1 MAQVVAD
8 SKQQEK
14 AKQFYNLHHSGRLLI
29 LPNIWDCLGA
39 NLLESLNYPAIA
51 TASASVAFTNGYD
64 DGQRISYDS
73 VLGILKKIVS
83 SVNIPVSADIES
95 GFAEN
100 DLQLKENIKQLLAAG
115 IVGINIEDTDKKTDS
130 IWPAETQC
138 EKIKLIK
145 KISEEVGVPLF
156 INARADVYLRGKNF
170 DTPESKFEEAL
181 KRGRAYKAA
190 GADCFYP
197 IAMTRQEDI
206 KRMVEQLQMPLNVIT
221 IPGIPELTVL
231 NEIGVARV
239 SLGPSFLK
247 IAIKAMKNLALK
259 LQNFEGLSDIT
270 ENEITSAYVKDLV
283 NKNY

>member
-1 MAQVVAD
+1 MTQAAAD

-14 AKQFYNLHHSGRLLI
+14 AKQFYNLHHSGKLLI

-39 NLLESLNYPAIA
+39 NLLESLHYPAIA

-64 DGQRISYDS
+64 DGQRISFDS
-73 VLGILKKIVS
+73 VLALLKKIVS
-83 SVNIPVSADIES
+83 SVSIPVSADIES
-95 GFAEN
+95 GFAES
-100 DLQLKENIKQLLAAG
+100 DLQLEENTKQLLATG
-115 IVGINIEDTDKKTDS
+115 IVGINIEDTDKKTNS
-130 IWPAETQC
+130 ILPVETQC

-145 KISEEVGVPLF
+145 KVSQAVGVPLF
-156 INARADVYLRGKNF
+156 VNARADVYLRGKDF

-197 IAMTRQEDI
+197 IGMTRQEDI
-206 KRMVEQLQMPLNVIT
+206 KRMVKQLQMPVNVIT
-221 IPGIPELTVL
+221 IPGIPELNVL

-259 LQNFEGLSDIT
+259 LQNLEGLSDIT

>member
-14 AKQFYNLHHSGRLLI
+14 AKKFYNLHHSGKLLI

-39 NLLESLNYPAIA
+39 NLLESLKYPAIA

-64 DGQRISYDS
+64 DGQKISFNT
-73 VLGILKKIVS
+73 VLDILKKITGGVS
-83 SVNIPVSADIES
+83 LPVSADIES
-95 GFAEN
+95 GFAE
-100 DLQLKENIKQLLAAG
+100 DDGQLKENVKQLLATG
-115 IVGINIEDTDKKTDS
+115 IVGINIEDTEKETHS
-130 IWPAETQC
+130 ILPCEVQC

-145 KISEEVGVPLF
+145 KVSEEIGVSLF
-156 INARADVYLRGKNF
+156 VNARADVYLRGKNF

-197 IAMTRQEDI
+197 IGMTRQEDI
-206 KRMVEQLQMPLNVIT
+206 KRMVNELQMPVNIIT
-221 IPGIPELTVL
+221 IPGIPELSVL
-231 NEIGVARV
+231 NDMGVARV

-247 IAIKAMKNLALK
+247 IAIKAMKNLAMK

-270 ENEITSAYVKDLV
+270 ENEITSVYLKDLV

>member
-1 MAQVVAD
+1 MTQAAAD

-14 AKQFYNLHHSGRLLI
+14 AKQFYNLHHSGKLLI

-39 NLLESLNYPAIA
+39 NLLESLHYPAIA

-64 DGQRISYDS
+64 DGQRISFDS
-73 VLGILKKIVS
+73 VLALLKKIVS
-83 SVNIPVSADIES
+83 SVSIPVSADIES
-95 GFAEN
+95 GFAGN
-100 DLQLKENIKQLLAAG
+100 DLQLEENTKQLLATG
-115 IVGINIEDTDKKTDS
+115 IVGINIEDTDKKTNS
-130 IWPAETQC
+130 ILPVETQC

-145 KISEEVGVPLF
+145 KVSQAVGVPLF
-156 INARADVYLRGKNF
+156 VNARADVYLRGKDF

-206 KRMVEQLQMPLNVIT
+206 KRMVKQLQMPVNVIT
-221 IPGIPELTVL
+221 IPGIPELNVL

-259 LQNFEGLSDIT
+259 LQNLEGLSDIT

>member
-1 MAQVVAD
+1 MAVA
-8 SKQQEK
+8 QQEK
-14 AKQFYNLHHSGRLLI
+14 AKRFYDLHHSGKLLI
-29 LPNIWDCLGA
+29 LPNVWDCLGA
-39 NLLESLNYPAIA
+39 NLLESLHYPAIA
-51 TASASVAFTNGYD
+51 TASASVAFTNGFD
-64 DGQRISYDS
+64 DGQRISFDA
-73 VLGILKKIVS
+73 VLAILKKITS
-83 SVNIPVSADIES
+83 SVTVPVSADIES
-95 GFAEN
+95 GFAYN
-100 DLQLKENIKQLLAAG
+100 DEQLKQNIKQLLATG
-115 IVGINIEDTDKKTDS
+115 IVGINIEDTDKESNS
-130 IWPAETQC
+130 IVPIEVQC

-145 KISEEVGVPLF
+145 KVSEEMGVSLF
-156 INARADVYLRGKNF
+156 INARADVYLRGKDF

-206 KRMVEQLQMPLNVIT
+206 KRMVEQLQMPVNVIT
-221 IPGIPELTVL
+221 IPGIPELNVL

-259 LQNFEGLSDIT
+259 LQNLEGLSDIT

>member
-1 MAQVVAD
+1 MTQAAAD

-14 AKQFYNLHHSGRLLI
+14 AKQFYNLHHSGKLLI

-39 NLLESLNYPAIA
+39 NLLESLHYPAIA

-64 DGQRISYDS
+64 DGQRISFDS
-73 VLGILKKIVS
+73 VLALLKKIVS
-83 SVNIPVSADIES
+83 SVSIPVSADIES
-95 GFAEN
+95 GFAES
-100 DLQLKENIKQLLAAG
+100 DLQLEENTKQLLATG
-115 IVGINIEDTDKKTDS
+115 IVGINIEDTDKKTNS
-130 IWPAETQC
+130 ILPVETQC

-145 KISEEVGVPLF
+145 KVSQAVGVPLF
-156 INARADVYLRGKNF
+156 VNARADVYLRGKDF

-181 KRGRAYKAA
+181 KRGMAYKAA

-197 IAMTRQEDI
+197 IAMTRQEDME
-206 KRMVEQLQMPLNVIT
+206 RMVEQLQMPVNVIT
-221 IPGIPELTVL
+221 IPGIPELNVL

-259 LQNFEGLSDIT
+259 LQNFEGLSDIA

>member
-1 MAQVVAD
+1 MAQAEAD

-39 NLLESLNYPAIA
+39 NLLESLHYPAIA

-64 DGQRISYDS
+64 DGQRISFDS
-73 VLGILKKIVS
+73 VLALLKKIVS
-83 SVNIPVSADIES
+83 SVRIPVSADIES

-100 DLQLKENIKQLLAAG
+100 DLQLEENTKQLLATG
-115 IVGINIEDTDKKTDS
+115 IVGINIEDTDKKTNS
-130 IWPAETQC
+130 ILPVETQC

-145 KISEEVGVPLF
+145 KVSQAVGVPLF
-156 INARADVYLRGKNF
+156 VNARADVYLRGKDF

-206 KRMVEQLQMPLNVIT
+206 KRMVEQLQMPVNVIT
-221 IPGIPELTVL
+221 IPGIPELNVL

-259 LQNFEGLSDIT
+259 LQNLEGLSDIT

>member
-1 MAQVVAD
+1 MVQMAVE
-8 SKQQEK
+8 QQEK
-14 AKQFYNLHHSGRLLI
+14 AKRFYDLHHSGKLLI
-29 LPNIWDCLGA
+29 LPNVWDCLGA
-39 NLLESLNYPAIA
+39 NLLESLHYPAIA
-51 TASASVAFTNGYD
+51 TASASVAFTNGFD
-64 DGQRISYDS
+64 DGQRISFDA
-73 VLGILKKIVS
+73 VLAILKKITS
-83 SVNIPVSADIES
+83 SVTVPVSADIES
-95 GFAEN
+95 GFAYN
-100 DLQLKENIKQLLAAG
+100 DEQLKQNIKQLLATG
-115 IVGINIEDTDKKTDS
+115 IVGINIEDTDKESNS
-130 IWPAETQC
+130 IVPIEVQC

-145 KISEEVGVPLF
+145 KVSEEMGVSLF
-156 INARADVYLRGKNF
+156 INARADVYLRGKDF

-181 KRGRAYKAA
+181 KRGRAYKVA

-206 KRMVEQLQMPLNVIT
+206 KRMVKQLQMPVNVIT
-221 IPGIPELTVL
+221 IPGIPELNVL

-259 LQNFEGLSDIT
+259 LQNLEGLSDIT

>member
-1 MAQVVAD
+1 MAQPVANLT
-8 SKQQEK
+8 QLQK
-14 AKQFYNLHHSGRLLI
+14 AKQFYDLHHAGRLLI

-39 NLLESLNYPAIA
+39 NLLESLHYPAIA

-64 DGQRISYDS
+64 DGQQISFDS
-73 VLGILKKIVS
+73 ILELLKRIVS

-95 GFAEN
+95 GFADN
-100 DLQLKENIKQLLAAG
+100 DLQLKENIKRLLGTG
-115 IVGINIEDTDKKTDS
+115 IVGINIEDTDKETNS
-130 IWPAETQC
+130 ILPIEVQC
-138 EKIKLIK
+138 EKIKLVK
-145 KISEEVGVPLF
+145 KVSEEAGIPLF
-156 INARADVYLRGKNF
+156 INARADVYLRGKEF

-197 IAMTRQEDI
+197 LGMTRLQDI
-206 KRMVEQLQMPLNVIT
+206 KRMVEQLQMPVNVIT
-221 IPGIPELTVL
+221 IPGIPELNVL

-247 IAIKAMKNLALK
+247 IAIRAMKNLALK

-270 ENEITSAYVKDLV
+270 GNEITSAYVKDLV
-283 NKNY
+283 NRNY

>member
-1 MAQVVAD
+1 MAQVAAD
-8 SKQQEK
+8 PKQQEK
-14 AKQFYNLHHSGRLLI
+14 AKQFFKLHHSGRLLI

-39 NLLESLNYPAIA
+39 NLLESLNYQAIA

-64 DGQRISYDS
+64 DGQRISFDS
-73 VLGILKKIVS
+73 VLAILKKIVS

-100 DLQLKENIKQLLAAG
+100 DLQLQENIKQLLATG
-115 IVGINIEDTDKKTDS
+115 IIGINIEDTDKETNS
-130 IWPAETQC
+130 ILPTEIQC
-138 EKIKLIK
+138 EKIRLVKRV
-145 KISEEVGVPLF
+145 SEKMGIPLF
-156 INARADVYLRGKNF
+156 INARADVYLRGKDF
-170 DTPESKFEEAL
+170 DNPESKFEEAL

-206 KRMVEQLQMPLNVIT
+206 KRMVEQLQMPVNVIT
-221 IPGIPELTVL
+221 IAGIPELNVL
-231 NEIGVARV
+231 NEMGVARV

-247 IAIKAMKNLALK
+247 IALKAMKNLALK

-270 ENEITSAYVKDLV
+270 GNEITSAYVKDLV
-283 NKNY
+283 NRNY

>member
-14 AKQFYNLHHSGRLLI
+14 AKQFYNLHHSGGLLI

-39 NLLESLNYPAIA
+39 NLLESLHYPAIA

-64 DGQRISYDS
+64 DGQRISFDS
-73 VLGILKKIVS
+73 VLALLKKIVS
-83 SVNIPVSADIES
+83 SVSIPVSADIES
-95 GFAEN
+95 GFAES
-100 DLQLKENIKQLLAAG
+100 DLQLEENTKQLLATG
-115 IVGINIEDTDKKTDS
+115 IVGINIEDTDKKTNS
-130 IWPAETQC
+130 ILPVETQC

-145 KISEEVGVPLF
+145 KVSQAVGVPLF
-156 INARADVYLRGKNF
+156 VNARADVYLRGKDF

-197 IAMTRQEDI
+197 IGMTRQEDI
-206 KRMVEQLQMPLNVIT
+206 KRMVKQLQMPVNVIT
-221 IPGIPELTVL
+221 IPGIPELNVL

-259 LQNFEGLSDIT
+259 LQNLEGLSDIT

>member
-1 MAQVVAD
+1 MTQAAAD

-14 AKQFYNLHHSGRLLI
+14 AKQFYNLHHSGKLLI

-39 NLLESLNYPAIA
+39 NLLESLHYPAIA

-64 DGQRISYDS
+64 DGQRISFDS
-73 VLGILKKIVS
+73 VLALLKKIVS
-83 SVNIPVSADIES
+83 SVSIPVSADIES
-95 GFAEN
+95 GFAES
-100 DLQLKENIKQLLAAG
+100 DLQLEENTKQLLATG
-115 IVGINIEDTDKKTDS
+115 IVGINIEDTDKKTNS
-130 IWPAETQC
+130 ILPVETQC

-145 KISEEVGVPLF
+145 KVSQAVGVPLF
-156 INARADVYLRGKNF
+156 INARADVYLRGKDF
-170 DTPESKFEEAL
+170 DSPESKFEEAL

-206 KRMVEQLQMPLNVIT
+206 KRMVEQLQMPVNVIT
-221 IPGIPELTVL
+221 IPGIPELNVL

-259 LQNFEGLSDIT
+259 LQNLEGLSDIT